1 MVVAAIRMTRPP
13 TAIGAAENTDLQLN
27 LVSILAWAHRLG
39 PQLLT
44 LVREAV
50 LSWPHPLS
58 STSVVIPARCLH
70 DSALGIV
77 YLPS

>member
-50 LSWPHPLS
+50 LSWPHPPFVDFRRYSGTLS
-58 STSVVIPARCLH
+58 AR
-70 DSALGIV
+70 
-77 YLPS
+77 